1 MYTAIALFAIAIMVC
16 LQNFV
21 KPNDWQKNEKPN
33 EHKKKNKSP
42 TDHKDSRECRKHQCY
57 LQLLK
62 IKPQNDFS
70 QFLPFHLT

>member
-33 EHKKKNKSP
+33 EHKKK
-42 TDHKDSRECRKHQCY
+42 
-57 LQLLK
+57 
-62 IKPQNDFS
+62 IKAQRTIKTAESAENINAIYNF
-70 QFLPFHLT
+70 

>member
-33 EHKKKNKSP
+33 EHKKK
-42 TDHKDSRECRKHQCY
+42 
-57 LQLLK
+57 
-62 IKPQNDFS
+62 
-70 QFLPFHLT
+70 